1 MNRDRPAK
9 PKPVRQQRE
18 TKLGF
23 TRRPYD
29 EPLSPGLRRR
39 DTANAIGFLAD
50 IETEPNK
57 DER

>member
-1 MNRDRPAK
+1 MERSYASAK
-9 PKPVRQQRE
+9 PKPIRQQRE

-29 EPLSPGLRRR
+29 EPLTPGLRRR
-39 DTANAIGFLAD
+39 EATNAIGFLAN
-50 IETEPNK
+50 IEIKE